1 MYQAHFGLTQK
12 PFGLTP
18 NTAFYCDHPSHRQA
32 LNTLLLALR
41 TGEGFIKLT
50 GEIGLGKT
58 MLCRQLLRSLENE
71 QPAFA
76 IAYLP
81 DPLLDAAGLRR
92 AVAREFGLRVPH
104 GENSHDLMQALQHHL
119 IGLRQRN
126 QRPVV
131 IVDEAQSLPE
141 TAMEALRLLTNLETE
156 QEKLLQVVLIGQPE
170 LDQRLAS
177 ASLRQLRQRIAF
189 SCQLQPLSTEQVR
202 EYIDHRL
209 AIAGRSQPGLFDAA
223 AIKLLHRASGGVPR
237 LINLLAHKA
246 LINAYGRGDQT
257 IGRRHLRAAIADQNQ
272 TAATAAHRGWRG
284 AAVLAML
291 ALTGALWWIGGQA

>member
-92 AVAREFGLRVPH
+92 AVAREFGLSVPH
-104 GENSHDLMQALQHHL
+104 GENSHDLMQRLQHHL
-119 IGLRQRN
+119 IELHQRE
-126 QRPVV
+126 QRPVI
-131 IVDEAQSLPE
+131 IVDEAQGLPE

-170 LDQRLAS
+170 LDQRLNS
-177 ASLRQLRQRIAF
+177 ISLRQLRQRIAF
-189 SCQLQPLSTEQVR
+189 SCQLQPLTVEQVR

-209 AIAGRSQPGLFDAA
+209 AVAGHSQPGLFGKAA
-223 AIKLLHRASGGVPR
+223 TRLIHRASGGVPR
-237 LINLLAHKA
+237 LVNLLAHKA
-246 LINAYGRGDQT
+246 MINAYGLGDHV
-257 IGRRHLRAAIADQNQ
+257 IGRRHVRAALADHDQ
-272 TAATAAHRGWRG
+272 TAPHSPSRAWRSAAAAVVLATAS
-284 AAVLAML
+284 
-291 ALTGALWWIGGQA
+291 ALWWLGGQT